1 MFLNSYL
8 SVNMTLR
15 LSVFAVFLFLNL
27 GHLYSQELPK
37 GAIRILPENILW
49 GDAPPSL
56 PPGAKVYILEGNPM
70 KEGLFTMRVKFP
82 PYYRLNA
89 HTHPKDERV
98 TVLEGAVYVGF
109 GTILDTTNAQKFT
122 EGCYY
127 VNPENESHYVF
138 TGSEGV
144 IFQVTGLGPWG
155 LDYIKK
161 EE

>member
-1 MFLNSYL
+1 MSIIIK
-8 SVNMTLR
+8 TLR
-15 LSVFAVFLFLNL
+15 LCVFAVCIICSTQTIFA
-27 GHLYSQELPK
+27 QQDLPK
-37 GAIRILPENILW
+37 GAIRIFPQDILW

-56 PPGAKVYILEGNPM
+56 PAGAKVYILEGNPM

-82 PYYRLNA
+82 PYYQLNA

-109 GTILDTTNAQKFT
+109 GTIIDTTNAQKFT
-122 EGCYY
+122 VGCYY

-144 IFQVTGLGPWG
+144 VFQVTGLGPWG
-155 LDYIKK
+155 LKYTKND
-161 EE
+161 E